1 MDPINYLDNIKKLE
15 KDRDEISSLFEQL
28 YEKATEQVGV
38 LEAVRKEK
46 QELELR
52 LTDTETNWS
61 EKYSGLE
68 TEKNQE
74 FSRASDLQQTVNRY
88 ETIISNLNDI
98 VDKSKELTTEDL
110 VNKIEKD
117 YSKLIKLQ
125 EERTVERRKSWN
137 EYILFTV
144 AGATISLGA
153 TSIINN
159 WDYLVAIPKQAIAT
173 IEQYQPEQSNKD
185 ENQLAANDKKNEVQK
200 ITSEL
205 EIGTTFSVI
214 SESYQEPGQSSLEN
228 NPKNI
233 EAAKDRTIPVEPKIE
248 TDHKIL
254 VKKMEGDSEKY
265 DCKPKE
271 PITIPFL
278 ISYDGNAPESASCWI
293 KGMNPNIN
301 RVEGKNYS
309 ASVICPDEKKT
320 INICCNDLSN
330 TEIYDCTKFT
340 LLPK

>member
-185 ENQLAANDKKNEVQK
+185 ENQLAAND
-200 ITSEL
+200 
-205 EIGTTFSVI
+205 
-214 SESYQEPGQSSLEN
+214 
-228 NPKNI
+228 
-233 EAAKDRTIPVEPKIE
+233 
-248 TDHKIL
+248 
-254 VKKMEGDSEKY
+254 
-265 DCKPKE
+265 
-271 PITIPFL
+271 
-278 ISYDGNAPESASCWI
+278 
-293 KGMNPNIN
+293 
-301 RVEGKNYS
+301 
-309 ASVICPDEKKT
+309 
-320 INICCNDLSN
+320 
-330 TEIYDCTKFT
+330 
-340 LLPK
+340 